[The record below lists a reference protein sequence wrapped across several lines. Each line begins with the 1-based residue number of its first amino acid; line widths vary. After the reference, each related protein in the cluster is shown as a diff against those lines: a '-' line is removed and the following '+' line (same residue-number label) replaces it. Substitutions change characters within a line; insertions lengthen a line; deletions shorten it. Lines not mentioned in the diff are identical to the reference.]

1 VRSRDRFT
9 GVTRVNVVRGT
20 PWKDALISVLEPR
33 SPYRPWQ
40 PAAGFQ
46 AGEAVIA
53 VLDTDPISVLAAVGI
68 IGADGDAGRAL
79 AAIDPFYRSG
89 LMELGTLNM
98 LADFTVM
105 PDSEGVYYR
114 NSPDEI
120 TAVIGAY
127 RRATSQDLIGRTSLA
142 EGRILLKS
150 GGRCTGCR
158 QAIDLTGADARDRIH
173 IRTVAGL
180 QAPEFAGDSRRHLTE
195 GWRPQA
201 TLSDWPAVLC
211 DSCNDSMQ
219 AGGFSSFLDFKF
231 SLHPPCPVCSAQ
243 LSMSTMYGMHPG
255 PVEEPWIATM
265 GCCVEPFK
273 WCCGSC
279 DYQW

>member
-1 VRSRDRFT
+1 MSRRGKAT
-9 GVTRVNVVRGT
+9 GVSRVNIVRGT

-40 PAAGFQ
+40 PAAGFD
-46 AGEAVIA
+46 AGDAVIA
-53 VLDTDPISVLAAVGI
+53 VLDTDPISVLAGVGI
-68 IGADGDAGRAL
+68 IGPDGDAGRAL

-98 LADFTVM
+98 LADFKVM

-114 NSPDEI
+114 NSPDDVV
-120 TAVIGAY
+120 AVLGAY
-127 RRATSQDLIGRTSLA
+127 MRSTAESLFGRTSLA

-150 GGRCTGCR
+150 NGRCAGCR
-158 QAIDLTGADARDRIH
+158 ETIDLTGAGARDRIH
-173 IRTVAGL
+173 IHTASL
-180 QAPEFAGDSRRHLTE
+180 
-195 GWRPQA
+195 PQA
-201 TLSDWPAVLC
+201 GEPVRNPSGLLTGGLPPGSARWDWPAVLC

-219 AGGFSSFLDFKF
+219 AGGFENFLDYKF
-231 SLHPPCPVCSAQ
+231 SLHPRCPVCSAQ
-243 LSMSTMYGMHPG
+243 RTKSTMYGMPAG

-265 GCCVEPFK
+265 SCCVEPFQ
-273 WCCGSC
+273 WCCGGC

>member
-1 VRSRDRFT
+1 MRSRDRFT

-40 PAAGFQ
+40 PATGFQ
-46 AGEAVIA
+46 SGETVIA
-53 VLDTDPISVLAAVGI
+53 VLDTDPISVLAGVGI
-68 IGADGDAGRAL
+68 IGADGDPGRAL

-120 TAVIGAY
+120 TAVMGAY

-150 GGRCTGCR
+150 GGQCTGCR

-173 IRTVAGL
+173 IRTAVTPQAAEPAGR
-180 QAPEFAGDSRRHLTE
+180 PSRRLT
-195 GWRPQA
+195 GGLPPRAAVP
-201 TLSDWPAVLC
+201 DWPAELC
-211 DSCNDSMQ
+211 DLCNDSMK
-219 AGGFSSFLDFKF
+219 AGGFTNFLEFKF
-231 SLHPPCPVCSAQ
+231 SLHPRCPVCSAQ
-243 LSMSTMYGMHPG
+243 RTKSTMYGMPAG

-265 GCCVEPFK
+265 GCCVEPFE
-273 WCCGSC
+273 WRCGSC